1 MRIHRLTQRRC
12 ESAMPTE
19 VVIPATDTAVE
30 AGVLNILRGGHRDPD
45 KRSRLKRL
53 KKLGTM
59 ADEMEK
65 GAIIKRRTKWLIDG
79 AGLALVVSPGNTP
92 GSVRRSWIFRW
103 NSGETVI
110 GKSGKAR
117 RQQKRIG
124 LGSLAVV
131 DLKRARELAEICRR
145 DLQEGRSPL
154 TVRREKIAEQKVAEL
169 QLRTLRMAVD
179 QYLHRHSAGWSR
191 IHAKNWRQSF
201 DHLGALLDIPVN
213 SISRALVIQGLTPL
227 WTSNPE
233 TGRRLRGRL
242 EKVLAAATKAGWR
255 DGENPATWKNNLD
268 LEFRPRSQLQP
279 VKPHDDLPYRDAP
292 AFMTALRA
300 IEGVKARGLELLILS
315 GVRTGEI
322 CSALGEHFDL
332 DAATWTIPP
341 ARQKTG
347 KLTGKEHIVPLS
359 PAAIACLRKVE
370 VVPGRRV
377 FDFHDRAMYRLNK
390 QIRKD
395 CSGHGWRAV
404 LSTWANEQTDFA
416 REIIEATLAHQVG
429 NDVERRY
436 RRTTWIDR
444 RRMLLGQWADFL
456 SGKTVEAENVVELR
470 RG

>member
-1 MRIHRLTQRRC
+1 MRIHRLTQKIC
-12 ESAMPTE
+12 ETSMPRE
-19 VVIPATDTAVE
+19 VVIRATDTSVE
-30 AGVLNILRGGHRDPD
+30 ADVLNILRGGRPD
-45 KRSRLKRL
+45 KHARIKRL
-53 KKLGTM
+53 RKLGTM
-59 ADEMEK
+59 ANELETE
-65 GAIIKRRTKWLIDG
+65 GAIIKRRAKWLIDG

-103 NSGETVI
+103 NTGETII

-124 LGSLAVV
+124 LGSLAIVE
-131 DLKRARELAEICRR
+131 LKRARELAEICRR

-154 TVRREKIAEQKVAEL
+154 TVRRQKIAEQKIAEL

-179 QYLHRHSAGWSR
+179 QYLHRHSQGWSR
-191 IHAKNWRQSF
+191 KHAMNWRQSF
-201 DHLGALLDIPVN
+201 DHLGAMLDIPVQ
-213 SISRALVIQGLTPL
+213 SITRALVVQGLTPL
-227 WTSNPE
+227 WQSNPE

-242 EKVLAAATKAGWR
+242 EKVLGAATADGWR
-255 DGENPATWKNNLD
+255 TGENVALWKGNL
-268 LEFRPRSQLQP
+268 EFSFRPRSQLQP
-279 VKPHDDLPYRDAP
+279 VKHHDDLPYRDAP
-292 AFMTALRA
+292 TFMAALRA

-322 CSALGEHFDL
+322 CSAFGEHFDL
-332 DAATWTIPP
+332 NAATWVVPP
-341 ARQKTG
+341 ERQKTG
-347 KLTGKEHIVPLS
+347 KLTGKDHVVPLS

-370 VVPGRRV
+370 VVPGQRV
-377 FDFHDRAMYRLNK
+377 FDFHDRALYRVHK
-390 QIRKD
+390 RIRND
-395 CSGHGWRAV
+395 CTVHGWRSV

-444 RRMLLGQWADFL
+444 RRMLLEQWADYL
-456 SGKTVEAENVVELR
+456 SGAAIESANVVELR